1 MFDVSAIVLCGGLG
15 TRLRPVIRNLPKCLA
30 PVNNRPF
37 LFYILDQLVAAKVKR
52 IVLAVNYLGGM
63 VEETIGTKYKGI
75 PIYYSYDEIGDGGT
89 GHAARMAAESIAVG
103 DTILIMNGDTYI
115 DFPLR
120 NFIFYGQDLVFDE
133 VGFILNVKN
142 GITNMGMYCIRKE
155 FLIDIIP
162 KFKSYSLEKS
172 LLSDAFEDEPK
183 CFLINSLFIDIG
195 TPESYAQANDFMREF
210 AR

>member
-1 MFDVSAIVLCGGLG
+1 MLDVSAIVLCGGLG

-30 PVNNRPF
+30 PVNGRPF

-63 VEETIGTKYKGI
+63 VVEAVGSEYKGV
-75 PIYYSYDEIGDGGT
+75 PIHYSYDKIENGGT
-89 GHAARMAAESIAVG
+89 GHAARMAVEFIEDG

-115 DFPLR
+115 DFPLH

-133 VGFILNVKN
+133 VGFVLNVKN
-142 GITNMGMYCIRKE
+142 GITNMGVYCIRKE

-183 CFLINSLFIDIG
+183 CFLIKSPFLDIG
-195 TPESYAQANDFMREF
+195 TPESYASANDFMNEF